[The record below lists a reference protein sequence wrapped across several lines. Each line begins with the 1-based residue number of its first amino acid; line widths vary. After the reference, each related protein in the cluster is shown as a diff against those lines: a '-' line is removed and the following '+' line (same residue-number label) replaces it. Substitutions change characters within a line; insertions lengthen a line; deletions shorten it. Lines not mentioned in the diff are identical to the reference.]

1 MTPASLKHL
10 GAGWS
15 FPVGPLPRRP
25 DTRTI
30 KGLLLARGVEKV
42 RQSILLILETEPGER
57 VMRPTFG
64 AGLRRFLMK
73 PNTDAVRAQIQV
85 EVERAL
91 GAFEPRIQLRA
102 VVVRP
107 GEDPALV
114 LVEIDYLHVHDGR
127 PGNLVYPFY
136 LE

>member
-1 MTPASLKHL
+1 MTPASLTYL
-10 GAGWS
+10 GTGWS

-25 DTRTI
+25 DTRAVT
-30 KGLLLARGVEKV
+30 GLLFAAGVEKV

-73 PNTDAVRAQIQV
+73 PNTDAIRAQIQI

-91 GAFEPRIQLRA
+91 RAFEPRIQLRA
-102 VVVRP
+102 VSVRP

-114 LVEIDYLHVHDGR
+114 LVEIDYLHVRDGR
-127 PGNLVYPFY
+127 PGNLVYPFS

>member
-1 MTPASLKHL
+1 MTPASVKHL
-10 GAGWS
+10 GIGWS

-25 DTRTI
+25 DNRGVT
-30 KGLLLARGVEKV
+30 GLLFAAGAEKV

-73 PNTDAVRAQIQV
+73 PNTDAIRAQIQV

-91 GAFEPRIQLRA
+91 RAFEPRIQLRA
-102 VVVRP
+102 ATVRP

-114 LVEIDYLHVHDGR
+114 LIEIDYLHVRDGR